1 MNRRSAESTL
11 VIVQPGEKLPTLQSV
26 PGDFADW
33 IIDGL
38 ARADLPVR
46 IVRPHRGDTLPAEA
60 DVAAVVVTGSS
71 SMVTDRDPW
80 MQASADWLRRL
91 VEREVPVLG
100 ICFGHQ
106 LLAYALGG
114 NVQDNPNGIEVGTV
128 VTQLHPE
135 AHSDP
140 LFGGLPE
147 ALSVQ
152 ASHRQAVTGLPAN
165 AAILAASDKDSHHA
179 FRVGKNAWGVQFHP
193 EFDARIVTAYAEYYA
208 PALAEQGVAAAQSL
222 ARIRETPQVKA
233 ILARFGRMI
242 GTWVLP

>member
-152 ASHRQAVTGLPAN
+152 ASHRQAVTGLPAIRIPITPFGWVRTRGVCSSIRN
-165 AAILAASDKDSHHA
+165 STPGSS
-179 FRVGKNAWGVQFHP
+179 RRTPNTTRPRSPSRAWRRPSRWRG
-193 EFDARIVTAYAEYYA
+193 
-208 PALAEQGVAAAQSL
+208 
-222 ARIRETPQVKA
+222 
-233 ILARFGRMI
+233 FGRHRRSKRFWRVSV
-242 GTWVLP
+242 G